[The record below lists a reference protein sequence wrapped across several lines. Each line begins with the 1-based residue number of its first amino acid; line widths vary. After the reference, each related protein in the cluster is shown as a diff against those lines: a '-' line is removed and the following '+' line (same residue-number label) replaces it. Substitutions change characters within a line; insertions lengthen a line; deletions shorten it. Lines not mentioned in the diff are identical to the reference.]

1 MCEQWYTVFTHNC
14 SQTWQGSRGT
24 QPQHLWLNAQKKK
37 MTLSQKLQMLF
48 TIQYLHNTDCCIVT
62 GLLSLSSYIPIYI
75 QLFICYI
82 GRADLDVE
90 FNGS

>member
-1 MCEQWYTVFTHNC
+1 MCQEWYTRIHPQLYTDLARFP
-14 SQTWQGSRGT
+14 GT
-24 QPQHLWLNAQKKK
+24 PTATYLVKRTEKK

-82 GRADLDVE
+82 GRADLDVD
-90 FNGS
+90 FSGS